1 MLSVGK
7 GVFVQIPGEAPG
19 EHRLLHPAKIVA
31 AGDGLYTAEFEETD
45 LALRSGM
52 DVTIFYEIRGEF
64 SQQPARIDVVM
75 EDGQDVAE
83 GEDEQGAALPSRA
96 PLVGFQTL
104 DAPMTAESRRFY
116 RVSTITTGVAARV
129 GQEDCPVLDVS
140 AAGLAVTGSGA
151 WKLGDRLPVLI
162 RSGSGAHAGCAM
174 VQSVRTLRDGRVR
187 YGLLCLDEKGSTL
200 AVGLER
206 LSAAVQRQQI
216 RRLMGV
222 G

>member
-31 AGDGLYTAEFEETD
+31 AGDGLYTAEFEETG

-52 DVTIFYEIRGEF
+52 DVTIYYEIRGEF

-75 EDGQDVAE
+75 DDGQDVAE
-83 GEDEQGAALPSRA
+83 EEGGALPARA

-104 DAPMTAESRRFY
+104 DAPMTAESRQFY
-116 RVSTITTGVAARV
+116 RVSTITTGMAARV

-151 WKLGDRLPVLI
+151 WKVGDRVPVLI
-162 RSGSGAHAGCAM
+162 RSASGAHAGCAM

-187 YGLLCLDEKGSTL
+187 YGLLCLEEKGSTL
-200 AVGLER
+200 GKGLER